1 MSNLTV
7 VLMGL
12 GTVFFGLICIIFLC
26 YIMSAIVKLFVKPEK
41 KEDVKPEKSDTIQ
54 NKGEFVAAISAAI
67 AEDLGKD
74 ISAIR
79 ITKIKKI

>member
-1 MSNLTV
+1 
-7 VLMGL
+7 
-12 GTVFFGLICIIFLC
+12 
-26 YIMSAIVKLFVKPEK
+26 MSAIVKLFVKPEK